1 MNEMIRQRIKE
12 SMEVKEKMMS
22 PAFISVVEEA
32 ARAILRTYRNRKK
45 LFLAGN
51 GGSAADAQ
59 HLAAELVS
67 RFYKERKG
75 LPAEALTVN
84 TSVMTAIG
92 NDYDFNRIFARQIE
106 ASGTSGDLFI
116 AISTSGNSPNII
128 EAIRAAREGGLTVLG
143 MAGRGGG
150 KMKELCDILMI
161 IPSDITPR
169 IQEGHILC
177 GHILCEIVEAR
188 LTEEGLI

>member
-1 MNEMIRQRIKE
+1 MNDMIRQRIKE

-22 PAFISVVEEA
+22 PAFVSVVEEA

>member
-22 PAFISVVEEA
+22 PAFVAVVEEA
-32 ARAILRTYRNRKK
+32 ARALLRTYRNGKK
-45 LFLAGN
+45 IFLAGN

>member
-22 PAFISVVEEA
+22 PAFVSVVEEA

-143 MAGRGGG
+143 MAGRDGG

>member
-22 PAFISVVEEA
+22 PAFVSVVEEA

>member
-22 PAFISVVEEA
+22 PAFVSVVEEA
-32 ARAILRTYRNRKK
+32 ARAILRTYHNGKK

-75 LPAEALTVN
+75 LSAEALTVN

-106 ASGTSGDLFI
+106 ASGRSGDLFI

-143 MAGRGGG
+143 MAGRDGG
-150 KMKELCDILMI
+150 KMKELCDILMV

>member
-1 MNEMIRQRIKE
+1 MNDMIMQRIRE
-12 SMEVKEKMMS
+12 SMDVKEKMMS
-22 PAFISVVEEA
+22 PGFVSVIEEA
-32 ARAILRTYRNRKK
+32 AQMILRAYRSGKR

-67 RFYKERKG
+67 RFFKERKG
-75 LPAEALTVN
+75 LSAEALTVN

-92 NDYDFNRIFARQIE
+92 NDYDFDRIFARQIE
-106 ASGTSGDLFI
+106 ASGSPGDLFI
-116 AISTSGNSPNII
+116 AISTSGNSSNIL
-128 EAIRAAREGGLTVLG
+128 EAIRSARDGGLAVLG
-143 MAGRGGG
+143 MAGRDGG
-150 KMKELCDILMI
+150 KMRELCDLII
-161 IPSDITPR
+161 VIPSDITPR

-188 LTEEGLI
+188 LAEEGLI

>member
-1 MNEMIRQRIKE
+1 MD
-12 SMEVKEKMMS
+12 VKEKMTD
-22 PAFISVVEEA
+22 PAFVSVVEKA
-32 ARAILRTYRNRKK
+32 AEMILRTYRDGKR

-67 RFYKERKG
+67 RFFKERKG

-92 NDYDFNRIFARQIE
+92 NDYDFDRIFSRQIE
-106 ASGTSGDLFI
+106 ASGSAGDLFV

-128 EAIRAAREGGLTVLG
+128 QAIRTAREGGLAVLG
-143 MAGRGGG
+143 MAGKDGGR
-150 KMKELCDILMI
+150 MKGLCDTLII

-177 GHILCEIVEAR
+177 GHILCEIVEAK
-188 LTEEGLI
+188 LAEEGLI